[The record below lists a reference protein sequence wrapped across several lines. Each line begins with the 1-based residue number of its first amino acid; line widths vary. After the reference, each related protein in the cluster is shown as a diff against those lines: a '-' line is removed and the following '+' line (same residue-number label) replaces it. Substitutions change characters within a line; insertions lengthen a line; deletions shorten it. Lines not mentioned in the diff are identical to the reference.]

1 MNGIYLSQPRVPK
14 DPLGPARGCV
24 VSLLIAVVMW
34 SLLVGGIILFTRSCN
49 SSPTTQY
56 YEKTLGNE

>member
-1 MNGIYLSQPRVPK
+1 MNGIHLSQPRVPK

-24 VSLLIAVVMW
+24 VSLIIAAVIW
-34 SLLVGGIILFTRSCN
+34 SLLVGGIVLFARGCE

-56 YEKTLGNE
+56 HEKTLGNE